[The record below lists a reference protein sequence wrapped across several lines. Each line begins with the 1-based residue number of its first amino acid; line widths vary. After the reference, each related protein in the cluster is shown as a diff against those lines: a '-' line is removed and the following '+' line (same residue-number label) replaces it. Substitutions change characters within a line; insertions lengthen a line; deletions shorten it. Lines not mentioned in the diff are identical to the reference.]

1 MLVKIHN
8 KYYELSNF
16 INKHPGGTK
25 ILESCEG
32 IDATAAFESYHAF
45 SDMKKINNIMKYY
58 ECDSPPY
65 TIDSFDVTFLSTG
78 FYNVIKEK
86 VKIYF
91 EKNTT
96 KATYQW
102 LFYFTITFL
111 TYIYTF
117 MYSFLG
123 INQPFAYRSV
133 SSVISGMCLMC
144 WMLQGYHDATHSAVS
159 NNKATNE
166 YIAWIGSSL
175 AFWDWSTWIKH
186 HSVLH
191 HSFTGHYKLDPDM
204 RHAHPLI
211 KKSKNSKTNKVKT
224 RGSIITIMSFFPG
237 MYVGQIISY
246 LIIQYKKYLW
256 GIKLNKTKTL
266 TEWTIICSQILIMYY
281 GGSSLLVFLY
291 FLSLNL
297 SYSISIL
304 PDHDQ
309 FETRL
314 NSKANTKDWGEMQV
328 RHSGNFATNNLLYT
342 RMYGGIN
349 YQIEHH
355 LFPSLSS
362 WHLYAISNI
371 VKETCIEHDIKYI
384 SNPSI
389 VNSYMSAIYNLYLL
403 NK

>member
-1 MLVKIHN
+1 
-8 KYYELSNF
+8 
-16 INKHPGGTK
+16 
-25 ILESCEG
+25 
-32 IDATAAFESYHAF
+32 
-45 SDMKKINNIMKYY
+45 
-58 ECDSPPY
+58 
-65 TIDSFDVTFLSTG
+65 
-78 FYNVIKEK
+78 
-86 VKIYF
+86 
-91 EKNTT
+91 
-96 KATYQW
+96 
-102 LFYFTITFL
+102 
-111 TYIYTF
+111 
-117 MYSFLG
+117 
-123 INQPFAYRSV
+123 
-133 SSVISGMCLMC
+133 
-144 WMLQGYHDATHSAVS
+144 
-159 NNKATNE
+159 
-166 YIAWIGSSL
+166 
-175 AFWDWSTWIKH
+175 
-186 HSVLH
+186 
-191 HSFTGHYKLDPDM
+191 
-204 RHAHPLI
+204 
-211 KKSKNSKTNKVKT
+211 
-224 RGSIITIMSFFPG
+224 MSFFPG

-314 NSKANTKDWGEMQV
+314 NSKASTKDWGEMQV
-328 RHSGNFATNNLLYT
+328 RHSGNFAANNLLYT

-371 VKETCIEHDIKYI
+371 VKETCIDHDIKYI